1 MTSYIG
7 YHNLLESG
15 TVTAS
20 TEASGF
26 EKENAYD
33 NNTYDYWK
41 PTALSS
47 INISKGTAQAGG
59 TSSITLDS
67 NDISIEN
74 YYYAGTVTIT
84 GGTGS
89 GQVRTIVYYFG
100 GSQIASVSPAW
111 TTIPDNTSTY
121 TISLPAATLS
131 LAQSISVGACD
142 YFSVAA
148 HDLFDNSAVIVL
160 QYSGDNF
167 VNDINYAFEPVIVSD
182 NSPLFRAFASF
193 TKVYIRVLLTGAV
206 ASLGDVR
213 FGERLEIPSGIP
225 KPFKLLSES
234 RESTRLINKSE
245 GGQKLGNSV
254 IRFGIKGHS
263 LKLRNLTPA
272 WVRTNW
278 PDFAEHIEKKMFVL
292 QWDDTNYPDETG
304 LCWLE
309 GEVPTPTYTHELYL
323 SATLKYGG
331 QVR

>member
-41 PTALSS
+41 PTAA
-47 INISKGTAQAGG
+47 TAYLNLDGG
-59 TSSITLDS
+59 
-67 NDISIEN
+67 
-74 YYYAGTVTIT
+74 YGRWV
-84 GGTGS
+84 
-89 GQVRTIVYYFG
+89 
-100 GSQIASVSPAW
+100 
-111 TTIPDNTSTY
+111 
-121 TISLPAATLS
+121 
-131 LAQSISVGACD
+131 D
-142 YFSVAA
+142 YFSLGA
-148 HDLFDNSAVIVL
+148 HDLFDNSSTVVL
-160 QYSGDNF
+160 QYADDSAYTTNLTD
-167 VNDINYAFEPVIVSD
+167 AFSAVTPTD
-182 NSPLFRAFASF
+182 NSPIFRSF
-193 TKVYIRVLLTGAV
+193 TSVNKRYWRLKLTGAV

-245 GGQKLGNSV
+245 GGQKLGNST
-254 IRFGIKGHS
+254 IRYGLKGHS